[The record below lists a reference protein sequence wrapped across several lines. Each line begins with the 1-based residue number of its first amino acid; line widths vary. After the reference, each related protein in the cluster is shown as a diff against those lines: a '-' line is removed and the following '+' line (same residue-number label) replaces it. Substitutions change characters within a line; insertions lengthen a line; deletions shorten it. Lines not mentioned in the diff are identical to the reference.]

1 MSTNARS
8 ALYALTLSFGIL
20 ANGSATA
27 DQFVRLSLKEFV
39 KDPNRLESL
48 FKGIQVMKSR
58 NNEPRDSAAYRTSW
72 GILAAIDGYL
82 GPD

>member
-58 NNEPRDSAAYRTSW
+58 NNEPRDQLPTEPAGEYWAAARP
-72 GILAAIDGYL
+72 L
-82 GPD
+82 GPI